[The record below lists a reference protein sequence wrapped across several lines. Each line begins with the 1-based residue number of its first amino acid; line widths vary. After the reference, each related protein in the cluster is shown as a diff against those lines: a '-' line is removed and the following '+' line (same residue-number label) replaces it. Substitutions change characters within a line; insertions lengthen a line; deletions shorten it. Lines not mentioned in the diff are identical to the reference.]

1 MKSRLIE
8 AQRPLSDSMTQFP
21 FSTVPPAIT
30 PVLTPSLGGFLTPL
44 SAPVMPVTSAS
55 VQVCDVILMHSIP
68 TPVVFEDLLI
78 SQESKTCI
86 FLLQLQ
92 PYYLIDIIEEITV
105 TVLCVCARARAHA
118 CVHVCGCMRS
128 VL

>member
-1 MKSRLIE
+1 MKSSLIE
-8 AQRPLSDSMTQFP
+8 AQRPLSASMTQFS
-21 FSTVPPAIT
+21 FSAVPPAIT

-44 SAPVMPVTSAS
+44 SAPVVTVTSAS
-55 VQVCDVILMHSIP
+55 IQVRDVVVMHSIP

-78 SQESKTCI
+78 SQEFKTCI

-105 TVLCVCARARAHA
+105 TVLCV
-118 CVHVCGCMRS
+118 
-128 VL
+128 